1 MVNSRTMALTG
12 LSILATYLCIKYDLI
27 ADMPTA
33 LIGLAVVLPLVFT
46 ISASF
51 ERRDKALIQ
60 YGSLNASLAMMFCT
74 HKSWLGAANVDAP
87 LRNQKVSDTSE
98 ELLTLIK

>member
-1 MVNSRTMALTG
+1 MYHVS
-12 LSILATYLCIKYDLI
+12 
-27 ADMPTA
+27 
-33 LIGLAVVLPLVFT
+33 LPLVFT

-51 ERRDKALIQ
+51 ERRNKALIQ

-87 LRNQKVSDTSE
+87 LRNQKVSDTTE